1 MENDYISLAEI
12 ENHGIAAIEIV
23 GKLKELVPQI
33 SWKSR
38 SCAIGAPGNVQ
49 NSCGGFAGF

>member
-1 MENDYISLAEI
+1 MENDHLSLAEI